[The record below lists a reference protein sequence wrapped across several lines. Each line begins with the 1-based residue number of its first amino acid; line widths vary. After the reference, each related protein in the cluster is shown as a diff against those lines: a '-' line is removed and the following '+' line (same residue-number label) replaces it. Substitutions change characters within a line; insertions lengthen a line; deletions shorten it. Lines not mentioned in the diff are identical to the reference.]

1 MGYNTYNDICHT
13 KKRLERSC
21 YKKKVK
27 KKMPK
32 LSYLDNYLDDINLKK
47 KVKSVKKRSP
57 RPRPLRPRSASP
69 RYPKKKASIDVR
81 KERKELLFWKRVNKL
96 GLQKNQYLTIS
107 IAGTQNRC
115 EVAAIKNCRV
125 FLFVCGRSYDS
136 VSDISHYSLKNIKAM
151 IMASH

>member
-21 YKKKVK
+21 NKKKVK

-32 LSYLDNYLDDINLKK
+32 LNYLNRYLDDIILKK
-47 KVKSVKKRSP
+47 KVNPVKKRSP
-57 RPRPLRPRSASP
+57 RPPRPRPRSASP
-69 RYPKKKASIDVR
+69 RYPKKKASIVVR

-96 GLQKNQYLTIS
+96 GLKKNQYLTIS